1 MVSDGQVLLV
11 DAGNS
16 RIKSVSLNAVKTQ
29 EPQVHQ
35 SLSSFLRFLD
45 TQKYTNVV
53 FSNVG
58 SQDISNAIVA
68 YCDEHNMRSKEIVT
82 EKKRFGLKNSYQRE
96 EKMGVDRW
104 LAMIAGL
111 EMTSHPFCVIDVGTA
126 ITCDFVAD
134 GQHLGGWIIPGFEI
148 MRNALVENTAKV
160 TADDKIPLTLSLGT
174 NTEDCVSQ
182 GCMAAVKG
190 VYLSA
195 VDYLSSKQS
204 PFVVIIGG
212 GGKNMLAFKHS
223 ADTICSANLVVH
235 GLARY
240 AKSSLFA

>member
-1 MVSDGQVLLV
+1 MGSEAQTLLV

-16 RIKSVSLNAVKTQ
+16 RIKSVSLANVSHESPRSHADVATFCAYLNT
-29 EPQVHQ
+29 HH
-35 SLSSFLRFLD
+35 
-45 TQKYTNVV
+45 YTHVV

-58 SQDISNAIVA
+58 KPEIANAISGFCEKKKIF
-68 YCDEHNMRSKEIVT
+68 YKEIVT
-82 EKKRFGLKNSYQRE
+82 EKSRFGLTNSYQQV

-134 GQHLGGWIIPGFEI
+134 GHHLGGWITPGFEI

-160 TADDKIPLTLSLGT
+160 TADDKIPQALSLGT
-174 NTEDCVSQ
+174 NTEDCVSL

-204 PFVVIIGG
+204 QFDVIIGG
-212 GGKNMLAFKHS
+212 GGKNMLAFNHS